1 MRQFAEIVA
10 LAARRKGGIAAVETL
25 LAETPSRTPAQIA
38 ALTDDRI
45 LAAMTKRIFSA
56 GLSHKMIEAK
66 WPAFEAA
73 FDGFDPAACAFMDDE
88 RFDALTRDA
97 SIVRNGAKIRA
108 VQANA
113 AFLMDLA
120 REHGSAARFFANWP
134 DGDLVGLLDVMKRRG
149 AYLGGDSGMRV
160 LRDIGKPAFVTTRAV
175 VAALI
180 REGVIDKAPSA
191 KRDFAA
197 IQAAFNAWSAQ
208 SGRDLTQISR
218 ILAMST
224 DD

>member
-10 LAARRKGGIAAVETL
+10 LAASRKGGIAAVETL
-25 LAETPSRTPAQIA
+25 LAETPSRTPEQIA

-73 FDGFDPAACAFMDDE
+73 FDRFDPAACAFMDDE

-134 DGDLVGLLDVMKRRG
+134 DADLVGLLDVMKRRG

-160 LRDIGKPAFVTTRAV
+160 LRDIGKPAFVATRAV

>member
-1 MRQFAEIVA
+1 MRTFAEIIA
-10 LAARRKGGIAAVETL
+10 LAASRKGGIEAVETL
-25 LAETPSRTPAQIA
+25 LAETPSRTPEQIA
-38 ALTDDRI
+38 ALGDDRI

-66 WPAFEAA
+66 WPAFEVA
-73 FDGFDPAACAFMDDE
+73 FDRFDPAACAFMDDE

-120 REHGSAARFFANWP
+120 REHGSAARFFAAWP
-134 DGDLVGLLDVMKRRG
+134 DSDLVGLLDVMKRRG

-191 KRDFAA
+191 KRDFAT
-197 IQAAFNAWSAQ
+197 IQAAFNGWSEQ

>member
-1 MRQFAEIVA
+1 MRTFAEIIA
-10 LAARRKGGIAAVETL
+10 LAASRKGGIEAVERL
-25 LAETPSRTPAQIA
+25 LAETPSRTPEQIA

-66 WPAFEAA
+66 WPAFETA
-73 FDGFDPAACAFMDDE
+73 FDRFDPAACAFMDDE

-120 REHGSAARFFANWP
+120 REHGSAARFFAAWP
-134 DGDLVGLLDVMKRRG
+134 DSDLVGLLDVMKRRG